1 MGLEV
6 LKGSILIDEMRGSV
20 ICRDPQTIVHASAAS
35 ESPGG
40 ASKNRLPGP
49 WAVYRISIREKRRNL
64 NFLQT
69 PQGTTDIMTKLPFGV
84 LSNLFHRE
92 HFKSSRE
99 FEFEDFV
106 LSNSLSILSSNSIL

>member
-40 ASKNRLPGP
+40 ASKNRLPAP
-49 WAVYRISIREKRRNL
+49 
-64 NFLQT
+64 
-69 PQGTTDIMTKLPFGV
+69 
-84 LSNLFHRE
+84 
-92 HFKSSRE
+92 
-99 FEFEDFV
+99 
-106 LSNSLSILSSNSIL
+106 